1 MKRFGILFLVLVL
14 AALMVLPA
22 CSKKEAPP
30 VEEEIAPAEEVPP
43 PPPPP
48 VDEEQTEVIEEED
61 LEPLVLADV
70 FFDYDKYS
78 IKGEFKSVLENNAEL
93 LMSRDDAVLV
103 IEGHCDERGTAE
115 YNLALG
121 EKRAK
126 AVMDFYIAYGVSPDR
141 LSMISYGE
149 ERPFKYGSSEAAWA
163 MNRRAH
169 MVIKE

>member
-1 MKRFGILFLVLVL
+1 MKRFGVLFLVVTL

-30 VEEEIAPAEEVPP
+30 VQEEVKPAEEVPP

-48 VDEEQTEVIEEED
+48 VEEEKPAPVEEEE
-61 LEPLVLADV
+61 LEPLVLEDV
-70 FFDYDKYS
+70 FFDFDKYN
-78 IKGEFKSVLENNAEL
+78 IKSEYQKVLETNAEL
-93 LMSRDDAVLV
+93 LMSRPEASLV

-126 AVMDFYIAYGVSPDR
+126 AVMDYLIAYGIPAER
-141 LSMISYGE
+141 LSIISYGE
-149 ERPFKYGSSEAAWA
+149 ERPFSYGHDEKAWA
-163 MNRRAH
+163 LNRRAH
-169 MVIKE
+169 MVVKE